1 MAETQ
6 NPKTTIKRIGGYL
19 QRIVPITDTTGKVV
33 GHALKPFMVELHPR
47 DLWQILVG
55 ASVLALPISLT
66 EEVWT
71 LGSELPLV
79 NIVLLSALSLFIIAN
94 FIYFNFYRFH
104 FREHSLKYLLRV
116 IATYVLALFTAAL
129 FLTLFGK
136 APWANDWLLALKRSI
151 LVAFPASMSAM
162 ISDVI
167 K

>member
-1 MAETQ
+1 MGEIL
-6 NPKTTIKRIGGYL
+6 NPKTQIKRIGGYL
-19 QRIVPITDTTGKVV
+19 QRIVPITDAAGEIV
-33 GHALKPFMVELHPR
+33 GHALKPFMVELRPR

-66 EEVWT
+66 EEVWV
-71 LGSELPLV
+71 LGSELPLF
-79 NIVLLSALSLFIIAN
+79 NIILLTALSLFIIAN

-104 FREHSLKYLLRV
+104 FREHSIQYLMRV
-116 IATYVLALFTAAL
+116 LATYGLAFFTAAL

-136 APWANDWLLALKRSI
+136 APWAADWLLAMKRTI
-151 LVAFPASMSAM
+151 LVAFPASMSAT